1 MGLKLKQDV
10 VVVVRRKKG
19 RKDGIEEREKESVRR
34 NKNCRVENDE
44 RERERDNYER
54 SQVPFPFTGIVM
66 SRVGIN

>member
-44 RERERDNYER
+44 RERERETTTNGAR
-54 SQVPFPFTGIVM
+54 SL
-66 SRVGIN
+66 SRSLESL

>member
-19 RKDGIEEREKESVRR
+19 RKEGIEEREKESVRR

-44 RERERDNYER
+44 RERETTTNGAR
-54 SQVPFPFTGIVM
+54 SL
-66 SRVGIN
+66 SRSLESL